1 MQNIL
6 SSTINNLSKFISS
19 SERNNEGRLFSYA
32 FKLNIPDQLQL
43 INSVGSPYS
52 KMIFFRQPSGKRSFI
67 ALGSILDFTN
77 EGETKISSIT
87 NNFNKWKNKLINN
100 WNDLGL
106 NYVPIIVSAVKFA
119 GKRISKK
126 WIDFAPLSFYIPEII
141 LLGCEED
148 SFCIFNFIYKD
159 EKQVEI
165 ILKDFKEKLSSI
177 INSNGKID
185 YSPALTNEDVLNDS
199 IEEKTNWK
207 CLVVKVRDILKN
219 TQLEKLVLSRKKIFS
234 VSNHPDWNFIFE
246 KLEKK
251 FPECYL
257 FLNKNKNSY
266 FFGVSPE
273 KFISVN
279 NRKIEVEAVAGSAP
293 RSKKQP
299 EDINYENGLMV
310 STKNLKEHKYVSEFI
325 INVLKEYSINIISS
339 DNPEIKKLD
348 NIQHLI
354 TKVSAEL
361 KVKDKLFELIEAL
374 YPTPAVCG
382 VPKNDAIEYIR
393 QLEDYD
399 RGLYSGL
406 IGWLDFN
413 GNCDFSVTIRSAL
426 AKDKEI
432 TAFAGAGIMEDSD
445 PDEEFIETQL
455 KLKPILMLFNEKEK
469 NK

>member
-1 MQNIL
+1 MRDIL
-6 SSTINNLSKFISS
+6 TSAVNNLSEFISS
-19 SERNNEGRLFSYA
+19 SERKNDGSLFSYA

-43 INSVGSPYS
+43 LNKLESSYS
-52 KMIFFRQPSGKRSFI
+52 KMIFFRQPNGKHSFI
-67 ALGSILDFTN
+67 ALGSVTDLIP
-77 EGETKISSIT
+77 EGETGISAMAK
-87 NNFNKWKNKLINN
+87 NFSRWKNKFINN
-100 WNDLGL
+100 WDNLSL
-106 NYVPIIVSAVKFA
+106 NFVPIIVSAVKFD
-119 GKRISKK
+119 GKRNSEK
-126 WIDFAPLSFYIPEII
+126 WIDFPPLTFYIPEII
-141 LLGCEED
+141 LLRSEEE
-148 SFCIFNFIYKD
+148 SFCIFNFIFKD
-159 EKQVEI
+159 EKQVET

-177 INSNGKID
+177 INSSGNID
-185 YSPALTNEDVLNDS
+185 ILPALTTEDILNDS
-199 IEEKTNWK
+199 AEDKSNWNK
-207 CLVVKVRDILKN
+207 LVGEVKNILKN
-219 TQLEKLVLSRKKIFS
+219 NQSEKLVLSRQKIFS
-234 VSNHPDWNFIFE
+234 VSNQPDWDFIFK

-257 FLNKNKNSY
+257 FLNKSKNSY

-293 RSKKQP
+293 RSKQQP
-299 EDINYENGLMV
+299 EDTNYENGLLV
-310 STKNLKEHKYVSEFI
+310 SKKNLKEHKYVSEFI
-325 INVLKEYSINIISS
+325 INVLKEYSTNIISS

-361 KVKDKLFELIEAL
+361 KVKDKLFDLIEAL

-393 QLEDYD
+393 QLENYD

-426 AKDKEI
+426 AKGKEI
-432 TAFAGAGIMEDSD
+432 TAYAGAGIVEDSN

-455 KLKPILMLFNEKEK
+455 KLKPILMLFNEEDKSQ
-469 NK
+469 

>member
-19 SERNNEGRLFSYA
+19 SRRKNDGRLFSYA

-43 INSVGSPYS
+43 LNRLESLYS
-52 KMIFFRQPSGKRSFI
+52 KMIFFRQPNRKHSFI
-67 ALGSILDFTN
+67 ALGSVTDLIP
-77 EGETKISSIT
+77 EGETRISTIAK
-87 NNFNKWKNKLINN
+87 NFDKWKNELINN
-100 WNDLGL
+100 WDDLDL
-106 NYVPIIVSAVKFA
+106 NYVPVIVSAVKFDE
-119 GKRISKK
+119 KRNSKK
-126 WIDFAPLSFYIPEII
+126 WIDFPPLTFYVPEII
-141 LLGCEED
+141 LLRSEEE
-148 SFCIFNFIYKD
+148 SYCIFNFIFKD
-159 EKQVEI
+159 EKQVKT
-165 ILKDFKEKLSSI
+165 ILRDFKEKLRSI
-177 INSNGKID
+177 INSNGKIE
-185 YSPALTNEDVLNDS
+185 YSPVLTSKDVLNDS
-199 IEEKTNWK
+199 IDEKAGWNK
-207 CLVVKVRDILKN
+207 LVDKAKDIIRN
-219 TQLEKLVLSRKKIFS
+219 NQLEKLVLSRQKIFS

-251 FPECYL
+251 FPKCYL
-257 FLNKNKNSY
+257 FLNKSKNSY

-273 KFISVN
+273 KFISVYN
-279 NRKIEVEAVAGSAP
+279 GKIEVEAVAGSAP
-293 RSKKQP
+293 RSKQQS
-299 EDINYENGLMV
+299 DDMSYENGLLV

-325 INVLKEYSINIISS
+325 INVLKEYSINITSS

-354 TKVSAEL
+354 TKVSAEI
-361 KVKDKLFELIEAL
+361 KIKDKLFELIEDL

-393 QLEDYD
+393 QLESYD

-426 AKDKEI
+426 VKSKEI
-432 TAFAGAGIMEDSD
+432 TAYAGAGIVEDSD

-455 KLKPILMLFNEKEK
+455 KLKPILMLFNEEDKSK
-469 NK
+469 

>member
-6 SSTINNLSKFISS
+6 TSAVNNLSEFISS
-19 SERNNEGRLFSYA
+19 SERINDDKLFSYA
-32 FKLNIPDQLQL
+32 FKLNLPDQLQL
-43 INSVGSPYS
+43 LNRLESPYS
-52 KMIFFRQPSGKRSFI
+52 KMIFFRQPNGKHSFI
-67 ALGSILDFTN
+67 ALGFVTDLIP
-77 EGETKISSIT
+77 EGETGISAIAK
-87 NNFNKWKNKLINN
+87 NFYKWKNEFINN
-100 WNDLGL
+100 WDDLGL
-106 NYVPIIVSAVKFA
+106 NYVPIIVSAVKFD
-119 GKRISKK
+119 GKRNSEK
-126 WIDFAPLSFYIPEII
+126 WIDFPPATFYIPEII
-141 LLGCEED
+141 LLRSEEE
-148 SFCIFNFIYKD
+148 SYCIFNFIFKD
-159 EKQVEI
+159 EKQVET
-165 ILKDFKEKLSSI
+165 ILKDFKEKLRHL
-177 INSNGKID
+177 INLNGKID
-185 YSPALTNEDVLNDS
+185 YLPALTTEDILNDS
-199 IEEKTNWK
+199 AEDKSNWNK
-207 CLVVKVRDILKN
+207 LVDEAKDILKN
-219 TQLEKLVLSRKKIFS
+219 NQSEKLVLSRQKIFS
-234 VSNHPDWNFIFE
+234 ASNHPDWDFIFK

-257 FLNKNKNSY
+257 FLNKSKNSY

-279 NRKIEVEAVAGSAP
+279 NGKIEVEAVAGSAP
-293 RSKKQP
+293 RSRQQP
-299 EDINYENGLMV
+299 EDMNYENGLLV
-310 STKNLKEHKYVSEFI
+310 SKKNLKEHKYVSEFI
-325 INVLKEYSINIISS
+325 INVLKEYSTNIISS
-339 DNPEIKKLD
+339 DKPEIKKLD

-361 KVKDKLFELIEAL
+361 KVKDKLIELIEAL

-426 AKDKEI
+426 AKGKEI
-432 TAFAGAGIMEDSD
+432 TAYAGAGIVEDSN

-455 KLKPILMLFNEKEK
+455 KLKPILMLFIEEDK

>member
-1 MQNIL
+1 MQDIL
-6 SSTINNLSKFISS
+6 TSAINNLSEFISS
-19 SERNNEGRLFSYA
+19 AGNKQKASLFSYA
-32 FKLNIPDQLQL
+32 FKLKISNQMQLL
-43 INSVGSPYS
+43 NSLGSSYS
-52 KMIFFRQPSGKRSFI
+52 KMIFFRQPNGKHSYI
-67 ALGSILDFTN
+67 ALGSITDLIPEGKTN
-77 EGETKISSIT
+77 ISAIAE
-87 NNFNKWKNKLINN
+87 NFNKWKNDFINN
-100 WNDLGL
+100 WNDLDL
-106 NYVPIIVSAVKFA
+106 KFVPIIVSAVKFD
-119 GKRISKK
+119 GKRNSEK
-126 WIDFAPLSFYIPEII
+126 WIDFPPLAFYIPEII
-141 LLGCEED
+141 LLRSEEE
-148 SFCIFNFIYKD
+148 SFCIFNFIFKD
-159 EKQVEI
+159 KKQVEI

-185 YSPALTNEDVLNDS
+185 YSPALTYEDVLNDS
-199 IEEKTNWK
+199 IEEKTNWN
-207 CLVVKVRDILKN
+207 CLVVKTRAILKN
-219 TQLEKLVLSRKKIFS
+219 NQLEKLVLSRQKIFS
-234 VSNHPDWNFIFE
+234 ISNHPDWNFIFE

-257 FLNKNKNSY
+257 FLNKSKNSY

-293 RSKKQP
+293 RSKQQP
-299 EDINYENGLMV
+299 EDMNYENGLMV

-354 TKVSAEL
+354 TKVSAKL
-361 KVKDKLFELIEAL
+361 KAKDKLFELIEAL

-455 KLKPILMLFNEKEK
+455 KLKPILMLFNENDK

>member
-1 MQNIL
+1 MQDIL
-6 SSTINNLSKFISS
+6 TSALNNLSGFISS
-19 SERNNEGRLFSYA
+19 SERKNDGKLFSYA

-43 INSVGSPYS
+43 LNRLGFSYS
-52 KMIFFRQPSGKRSFI
+52 KMIFFRNPNGKHSFI
-67 ALGSILDFTN
+67 ALGSVTDLFP
-77 EGETKISSIT
+77 EGEAGISAIAR
-87 NNFNKWKNKLINN
+87 NLNKWKNEFINN
-100 WNDLGL
+100 WDDLDL
-106 NYVPIIVSAVKFA
+106 NYAPIIVSAVKFD
-119 GKRISKK
+119 GKRNSKK
-126 WIDFAPLSFYIPEII
+126 WIDFPPLTFYIPEII
-141 LLGCEED
+141 LLRSEEE
-148 SFCIFNFIYKD
+148 SFCIFNFIFKD
-159 EKQVEI
+159 EKQVET

-185 YSPALTNEDVLNDS
+185 YSPALTYEDVLKDS
-199 IEEKTNWK
+199 IEEKVNWNH
-207 CLVVKVRDILKN
+207 LVENARGILKN
-219 TQLEKLVLSRKKIFS
+219 NQSEKLVLSRQKIFY
-234 VSNHPDWNFIFE
+234 VLNHLDWNFIFE

-257 FLNKNKNSY
+257 FLNKSKNSY

-279 NRKIEVEAVAGSAP
+279 NGKIEIEAVAGSAP
-293 RSKKQP
+293 RSKQQP
-299 EDINYENGLMV
+299 EDMHYENGLLV

-325 INVLKEYSINIISS
+325 IKVLKEYSINITSS
-339 DNPEIKKLD
+339 ENPEIKKLD

-361 KVKDKLFELIEAL
+361 KVKNKLFELIEAL

-393 QLEDYD
+393 QLENYD

-406 IGWLDFN
+406 IGWLDFK

-426 AKDKEI
+426 AKGKEI
-432 TAFAGAGIMEDSD
+432 TAYAGAGIVEDSD

-455 KLKPILMLFNEKEK
+455 KLKPILMLFNEE
-469 NK
+469 NKSK